1 MENVRYLVSL
11 WRFWAALAIVGA
23 LTWLF
28 HMIAPAEHNPWKPM
42 HLDDPI
48 GLATYRKFT
57 HLKHNREACFRALD
71 EAGVQYTPL
80 ADEVTGEN
88 CGFRG
93 ALTLDRTL
101 TPYSRTVSLT
111 CPMAAALYVWERQS
125 ARPLAEE
132 LLGSPVARIETYGAY
147 SCRNITGTQRRS
159 QHATA
164 NAIDISGIRLA
175 DGRLVD
181 VEDHWHEDSAESDYL
196 HAIHDT
202 ACRLFSVTLGP
213 DYNAAHADHFH
224 LDFGSVET
232 CR

>member
-11 WRFWAALAIVGA
+11 WRFWVALVMVGT
-23 LTWLF
+23 LTWVF
-28 HMIAPAEHNPWKPM
+28 HMVAPREHNPWRPI

-48 GLATYRKFT
+48 GFATYRKFT

-71 EAGVQYTPL
+71 EAGVAYTPL
-80 ADEVTGEN
+80 ADEVTGDN

-101 TPYSRTVSLT
+101 TPYSATVRLT
-111 CPMAAALYVWERQS
+111 CPMAAALYVWEREA
-125 ARPLAEE
+125 ARPLAEAVFGVS
-132 LLGSPVARIETYGAY
+132 LARIETFGSY
-147 SCRNITGTQRRS
+147 SCRNIAGTRRRS
-159 QHATA
+159 EHATA
-164 NAIDISGIRLA
+164 NAIDISGLRLE

-181 VEDHWHEDSAESDYL
+181 VEEHWGTDSQEAEYL
-196 HAIHDT
+196 VRLHQT
-202 ACRLFSVTLGP
+202 ACQLFSVTLGP

-224 LDFGSVET
+224 FDFGSSET

>member
-11 WRFWAALAIVGA
+11 WRFWVALILVGI
-23 LTWLF
+23 LTWVF
-28 HMIAPAEHNPWKPM
+28 HIAAPRQHNPWRPID
-42 HLDDPI
+42 LNAPI

-71 EAGVQYTPL
+71 EAGIQYTPL

-88 CGFRG
+88 CGFQG

-111 CPMAAALYVWERQS
+111 CPLAAALYVWERQ
-125 ARPLAEE
+125 AAVPLAEE
-132 LLGSPVARIETYGAY
+132 ILDAKVVRIETYGAY
-147 SCRNITGTQRRS
+147 SCRNIAGTRRRS
-159 QHATA
+159 EHAMA
-164 NAIDISGIRLA
+164 NAIDISGLKLD

-181 VEDHWHEDSAESDYL
+181 VQQHWNSSSPEGEYL
-196 HAIHDT
+196 KKLHQT

-224 LDFGSVET
+224 LDFGSSET